1 MFTSIITQYGSA
13 GGMEMGTML
22 AVYGVVFVIALAIS
36 ALICFLVYRLF
47 DAIPAQH
54 RTMEPGMVWLL
65 MIPLFNLFW
74 NFKVFLGLA
83 DSFANAFEAAGQ
95 PLTESQSGRTMGL
108 WYSILVLCSI
118 IPCLGSLTT
127 LVGLVLLILILVKGH
142 ELKNRLASLPKDGE
156 ADGYEDRWPS

>member
-13 GGMEMGTML
+13 GSMEMGSML
-22 AVYGVVFVIALAIS
+22 VIYGVALAIGLAIS

-74 NFKVFLGLA
+74 NFKVYLGLA
-83 DSFANAFEAAGQ
+83 DSFANAFEAGGE

-118 IPCLGSLTT
+118 IPCLGSITA

-142 ELKNRLASLPKDGE
+142 ELKNRLASLPQGGE